1 MARFHARHGSTAV
14 PSANPS
20 QSQGDSDRPAQP
32 FPRRSLPPRRYRHL
46 HRPPRCRCTS
56 RCGPSSRWSPQ
67 RSSCPSPP
75 RSSHCRWSTCAGL
88 ATQGS
93 PMPSHGPATSR
104 PPPRLNR
111 QPSRARSSPATT
123 TRPTTTCTGPTAVE
137 GLTRRSLGAGEERIL
152 TRGLTGLN
160 GRLTGSRLHYDSPV
174 SRHDGCSQYRMERD
188 AHVRLTGNHGQRSGA
203 NMTNSVPQSEPVLP
217 REVWQALLASGTV
230 RRYDK
235 GEVLMRQGDPGS
247 HVLALTVGR
256 VKVTRVDPDGNELVL
271 AIRGPGEL
279 VGEMAVLGYTARSA
293 TVTALASCVTY
304 MLASANFLRIV
315 REKRV
320 EGTLLRHVIARYRE
334 SEDARA
340 DLAGLTAM
348 QRMAKV
354 LFRFATVV
362 NGEHPELDLSQ
373 EELAGATGLSRASVA
388 AALATFRQQ
397 GLIVTGRRSLVISDL
412 AKLRASAG

>member
-1 MARFHARHGSTAV
+1 
-14 PSANPS
+14 
-20 QSQGDSDRPAQP
+20 
-32 FPRRSLPPRRYRHL
+32 
-46 HRPPRCRCTS
+46 
-56 RCGPSSRWSPQ
+56 
-67 RSSCPSPP
+67 
-75 RSSHCRWSTCAGL
+75 
-88 ATQGS
+88 
-93 PMPSHGPATSR
+93 
-104 PPPRLNR
+104 
-111 QPSRARSSPATT
+111 
-123 TRPTTTCTGPTAVE
+123 
-137 GLTRRSLGAGEERIL
+137 
-152 TRGLTGLN
+152 
-160 GRLTGSRLHYDSPV
+160 
-174 SRHDGCSQYRMERD
+174 
-188 AHVRLTGNHGQRSGA
+188 
-203 NMTNSVPQSEPVLP
+203 MTNPVPRSEPVLP

-235 GEVLMRQGDPGS
+235 GEVLMHQGDPGS

-256 VKVTRVDPDGNELVL
+256 VKITRVDPDGNELVL

-279 VGEMAVLGYTARSA
+279 VGEMAVLGYTVRSA
-293 TVTALASCVTY
+293 TVTALAPCVTS

-348 QRMAKV
+348 QRIAKV

-373 EELAGATGLSRASVA
+373 DELAGASGLSRASVA

-397 GLIVTGRRSLVISDL
+397 GLIITGRRSLVISDL

>member
-1 MARFHARHGSTAV
+1 
-14 PSANPS
+14 
-20 QSQGDSDRPAQP
+20 
-32 FPRRSLPPRRYRHL
+32 
-46 HRPPRCRCTS
+46 
-56 RCGPSSRWSPQ
+56 
-67 RSSCPSPP
+67 
-75 RSSHCRWSTCAGL
+75 
-88 ATQGS
+88 
-93 PMPSHGPATSR
+93 
-104 PPPRLNR
+104 
-111 QPSRARSSPATT
+111 
-123 TRPTTTCTGPTAVE
+123 
-137 GLTRRSLGAGEERIL
+137 
-152 TRGLTGLN
+152 
-160 GRLTGSRLHYDSPV
+160 
-174 SRHDGCSQYRMERD
+174 
-188 AHVRLTGNHGQRSGA
+188 
-203 NMTNSVPQSEPVLP
+203 
-217 REVWQALLASGTV
+217 
-230 RRYDK
+230 
-235 GEVLMRQGDPGS
+235 
-247 HVLALTVGR
+247 VLALTVGR

-293 TVTALASCVTY
+293 TVTALAPCVTY

-348 QRMAKV
+348 QRIAKV

-397 GLIVTGRRSLVISDL
+397 GLIVTGRRNLVISDL
-412 AKLRASAG
+412 ARLRASAG